1 MNDQTSKSRR
11 LHLEQFLTSIAPV
24 VLLAIAGIFSGLGAR
39 ASTIEP
45 EGKTNLPRLEAS
57 TQISPTTPSEIA
69 SDPETTAANPASENQ
84 EIGTLRAVT
93 IITRH
98 SAISPKY
105 SLPNNPIS
113 WDIGKSQLTALG
125 VFDMY
130 NKGQWLRQKYIDRE
144 QLIGRN
150 YHTSTL
156 YVRSSSTDRALQSAQ
171 VMMLGM
177 FPLGTGQTPQSYDP
191 SSPSLPGLY
200 LAFTPVPV
208 HSVALENDNLLRP
221 WTKQANCRKYRNF
234 VKGLAQSEAYQKKAA
249 EYAPFLQKIAD
260 ITGFNAGEEPAKI
273 LYEIN
278 KIYEPLSAQM
288 IHKIPIELEISEED
302 LQLLSDLSDWNYHQQ
317 FLGKG
322 IGRITGGPFLQEV
335 VNNLNGF
342 VESGGKKRKLHL
354 YSAHQRTLLGIQAA
368 LGIES
373 FHAKAPL
380 YRGRVPAL
388 ASHYAFELRE
398 LSPNTYAVQL
408 KFVSGI
414 NGKEQV
420 IPIPGCSGYLCS
432 LEQFK
437 KLTAEVI
444 PQDWQSEC
452 NAPSL

>member
-1 MNDQTSKSRR
+1 MNSQTSKLRR
-11 LHLEQFLTSIAPV
+11 LHLEQFLTSIAPL
-24 VLLAIAGIFSGLGAR
+24 VLIAIAGIFTGLSAR
-39 ASTIEP
+39 ASTIKP
-45 EGKTNLPRLEAS
+45 EGETSLSRLEPP
-57 TQISPTTPSEIA
+57 TQISPITPSEIA
-69 SDPETTAANPASENQ
+69 LDPETTAANSASEDR

-105 SLPNNPIS
+105 SLPNNPVS
-113 WDIGKSQLTALG
+113 WEIGKSQLTALG

-144 QLIGRN
+144 QLIDRT
-150 YHTSTL
+150 YHTSAL

-177 FPLGTGQTPQSYDP
+177 FPLGTGQTPQGYDP
-191 SSPSLPGLY
+191 SSLSLPGLY

-208 HSVALENDNLLRP
+208 HSVALENDRLLRP
-221 WTKQANCRKYRNF
+221 WTKQANCQKYRNF
-234 VKGLAQSEAYQKKAA
+234 VKGLAQSEAYQQKAA
-249 EYAPFLQKIAD
+249 EYAPFLQRIAET
-260 ITGFNAGEEPAKI
+260 TGFNAGEEPAKI

-278 KIYEPLSAQM
+278 NIYEPLSAQM

-317 FLGKG
+317 FLGKE

-335 VNNLNGF
+335 VNHLNSF
-342 VESGGKKRKLHL
+342 VESGGKKRKIHL

-373 FHAKAPL
+373 FHAQAPL

-398 LSPNTYAVQL
+398 LAPNTYAIQL
-408 KFVSGI
+408 KFVSGV

-420 IPIPGCSGYLCS
+420 VPIPGCNGSICS
-432 LEQFK
+432 LEEFK
-437 KLTAEVI
+437 KLTAEIV
-444 PQDWQSEC
+444 PQDWRSEC
-452 NAPSL
+452 NAPSS